1 MGRAELAGLPS
12 GQAVPKVPRAA
23 VRCVNATRNRMVGG
37 GDGEQGVSGGLMEA
51 HLRIPPRHPPP
62 RAEPGMVAVNTA
74 NLHGANTVL
83 DLVCT

>member
-1 MGRAELAGLPS
+1 
-12 GQAVPKVPRAA
+12 
-23 VRCVNATRNRMVGG
+23 MVGG
-37 GDGEQGVSGGLMEA
+37 GDGEQEVHGGLMEA
-51 HLRIPPRHPPP
+51 HLRIPPRHPP